1 MGRLFIISCLLT
13 ASCASD
19 RNGADPDVVA
29 VPVDTG
35 RVAVPGSSLFYE
47 AAGEGAPVILLH
59 GGNLDRRMWDAEF
72 EFLRQHYRVIRY
84 DGRGYGRSGRVD
96 TTFAAHDD
104 LLVLMD
110 SLALPRATLIGLSLG
125 GRISID
131 FALAHPDRV
140 DRLVLAG
147 PGISGGKWAEDGDTV
162 WLKDARRA
170 VAEKD
175 SMGLALA
182 WLQSAYIRTALRDSA
197 MATRVRQVVV
207 ENASFWMDLIRM
219 NDPEREAEPPAAGR
233 LAELRAPVLLLVG
246 EEDTPF
252 IQDVARAI
260 AAQAPNVRRIDF
272 PGVGHMVNLEAPE
285 RFREAVLEF
294 LAAAGAAR

>member
-1 MGRLFIISCLLT
+1 
-13 ASCASD
+13 
-19 RNGADPDVVA
+19 
-29 VPVDTG
+29 VDTG
-35 RVAVPGSSLFYE
+35 RLTVPGSSIYYE
-47 AAGEGAPVILLH
+47 AAGEGPPVILLH

-72 EFLRQHYRVIRY
+72 EFLRQSYRTIRY

-104 LLVLMD
+104 LLALMD

-125 GRISID
+125 GRIAID
-131 FALAHPDRV
+131 FALAHPERV

-162 WLKDARRA
+162 WLKAARRA
-170 VAEKD
+170 VADKD

-182 WLQSAYIRTALRDSA
+182 WLESAYIRTALRDSA
-197 MATRVRQVVV
+197 MANRVRQIAV

-219 NDPEREAEPPAAGR
+219 NDPEKEAEPPAAGR
-233 LAELRAPVLLLVG
+233 LSELRAPVLLLVG

-260 AAQAPNVRRIDF
+260 ATQAPNVRRIDF

-285 RFREAVLEF
+285 RFRTAVLEF
-294 LAAAGAAR
+294 LAAPAPAP